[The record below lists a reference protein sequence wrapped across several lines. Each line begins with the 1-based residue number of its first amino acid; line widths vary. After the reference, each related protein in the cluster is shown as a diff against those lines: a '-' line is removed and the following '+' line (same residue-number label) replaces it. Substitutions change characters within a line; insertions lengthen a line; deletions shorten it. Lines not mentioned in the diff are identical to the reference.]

1 MRVLALDI
9 GQRRI
14 GVASGDTRTCV
25 ATPVKVL
32 PAHEV
37 LSGAPSWRLLLQDEQ
52 PELIVAG
59 LPTSL
64 DGGQGQQAR
73 AVRSSAQRIAKA
85 AGLPLE
91 FADERYSSAEAK
103 RVLREQGY
111 SEREM
116 RGRLD
121 AVAASLFLETWLAR
135 RARRGQE
142 GR

>member
-9 GQRRI
+9 GGKRI

-37 LSGAPSWRLLLQDEQ
+37 LSGAPSWRRLLQDEQ

-64 DGGQGQQAR
+64 DGAQGQQAR
-73 AVRSSAQRIAKA
+73 VVRQSAQRIAKV

-91 FADERYSSAEAK
+91 FSDERYSSAEAK

-135 RARRGQE
+135 QGQRGQE